1 MIKEL
6 LDSAVVRPS
15 NCPFSSPIVMLLM
28 DCLELKGQGELFSLL
43 AGTSNEL
50 MDVVI
55 ATWSID
61 HVLKAIVEGLKNN
74 TVQRSNYVWQ
84 NDQLRRKDKWVGGH
98 HVALR
103 KNHHKL
109 SSKYF
114 RPFQVIER
122 IRKVAYKLQLPHYA
136 NVNPVF
142 HVFQL
147 KPFYVE
153 VATIGEFPQCDDEG
167 LIAAN
172 PLKLLERKMVKQKN
186 RMMFYGLIQWSNGE
200 AENATYEKLEDI
212 VSRFP
217 EFVLDP

>member
-1 MIKEL
+1 MKL
-6 LDSAVVRPS
+6 QPYRQLTVR
-15 NCPFSSPIVMLLM
+15 
-28 DCLELKGQGELFSLL
+28 QGS
-43 AGTSNEL
+43 
-50 MDVVI
+50 
-55 ATWSID
+55 
-61 HVLKAIVEGLKNN
+61 
-74 TVQRSNYVWQ
+74 
-84 NDQLRRKDKWVGGH
+84 
-98 HVALR
+98 
-103 KNHHKL
+103 HHKL

-212 VSRFP
+212 VSSLGSLTYEKMQKLQHERAAKKK
-217 EFVLDP
+217 EFDELTNTLSKSLWLRDLDALDHQLDVCNG